1 MTPALF
7 SHRKHWAARLGTA
20 PFLPMTRAEMT
31 ALGWDACDIILV
43 TGDAYID
50 HPSFGMALIGRLLE
64 AQGYR
69 VGIISQP
76 DWLSV
81 DAFRGLG
88 QPTLYF
94 GVTAGNMDSMVN
106 RYTSDRK
113 VRSDDAYTPN
123 AAPNKRPD
131 RAVTV
136 YAQRCRE
143 AYPGT
148 PVIIGSIEASL
159 RRIAHYDYWSDTVR
173 RSVLPD
179 SKADLLIF
187 GNAERALLEVT
198 HRLSRGENIADIRD
212 VRGTAF
218 MVNRDWKPEANWI
231 EVMSTEL
238 DIPGAIDAHVD
249 PYAMTPST
257 LPSPASGGGVGGEGK
272 APAKAR
278 PLPADLLAHA
288 RELRSQQ
295 TDAEQFMWGIL
306 RAKRFLDYKF
316 RRQHPVAPYILD
328 FYCDELKLAIELD
341 GGQHAD
347 QQPYDEA
354 RTQALK
360 AQGIHVL
367 RFWNNDV
374 LSQTE
379 PVLEGIYQAILAL
392 EAPSPLAPPPASPLS
407 PTLSRLRERE
417 QMPSPDQLMGEGNIQ
432 PLRFVPKA
440 ERLAAR
446 QAERERT
453 VIRLPDYDQVKNNP
467 SFYAHASRVFHLESN
482 PGNARAMRQAHGVRD
497 VWLNPPPIPLSTPD
511 MDAVYDMPYARAPHP
526 SYGDAKIPAW
536 EMIRFSINIMRGCF
550 GGCTF
555 CSITEH
561 EGRII
566 QSRSEDSVIR
576 EIEAIRDKT
585 PGFTGIISDLG
596 GPTANMYRMACKSKK
611 IETACRR
618 PSCVFPDVCDNLNTD
633 HTPLIHMYRRAR
645 AVPGVKKIL
654 ISSGLRYDLAV
665 RSPEYVKELVQHH
678 VGGYLKIAPE
688 HTEPGPLSKMMKPGM
703 GAYDRFKN
711 MFEAASKAVGKKQY
725 LIPYFIAAHPG
736 TTDEDMMNLALWL
749 KKNDFRLDQV
759 QTFLPTPMALAT
771 TMYHTEKN
779 PLKKVLGGKGESV
792 PVVRQART
800 RRLHKAFL
808 RYHDADNWPLLREAL
823 KEMGREDLI
832 GNSKKHLIPL
842 YQPAGTGRQPEG
854 TRAPRAEGARGKP
867 GQGKPGQ
874 PRPGQ
879 DRSAQPKP
887 GTGKSAPAKAGSGKP
902 ATGKPTPSTRGR
914 PPRKG
919 TPTSSGLKP
928 GEDRMPQVPKHPLS
942 QRRGGGKSR

>member
-198 HRLSRGENIADIRD
+198 HRLSKGENIADIRD

-218 MVNRDWKPEANWI
+218 MVNHDWKPQADWI

-257 LPSPASGGGVGGEGK
+257 LPSPASGGEG
-272 APAKAR
+272 
-278 PLPADLLAHA
+278 D
-288 RELRSQQ
+288 
-295 TDAEQFMWGIL
+295 
-306 RAKRFLDYKF
+306 
-316 RRQHPVAPYILD
+316 
-328 FYCDELKLAIELD
+328 
-341 GGQHAD
+341 
-347 QQPYDEA
+347 
-354 RTQALK
+354 
-360 AQGIHVL
+360 
-367 RFWNNDV
+367 
-374 LSQTE
+374 
-379 PVLEGIYQAILAL
+379 
-392 EAPSPLAPPPASPLS
+392 
-407 PTLSRLRERE
+407 
-417 QMPSPDQLMGEGNIQ
+417 IQ

-446 QAERERT
+446 QAVRERT

-482 PGNARAMRQAHGVRD
+482 PGNARAMRQAHGERD

-511 MDAVYDMPYARAPHP
+511 MDAVYDLPYARAPHP

-618 PSCVFPDVCDNLNTD
+618 PSCVFPDICDNMSTD

-703 GAYDRFKN
+703 GAYDRFKD

-792 PVVRQART
+792 PVVRQGRT

-842 YQPAGTGRQPEG
+842 YQPAGTGKQPEG
-854 TRAPRAEGARGKP
+854 TRTPRAEGARGKP
-867 GQGKPGQ
+867 GPGKTGQ
-874 PRPGQ
+874 PRSGQ

-887 GTGKSAPAKAGSGKP
+887 GTSKPAPTKAGSGKP
-902 ATGKPTPSTRGR
+902 ATGKPTPPTRGR
-914 PPRKG
+914 P
-919 TPTSSGLKP
+919 
-928 GEDRMPQVPKHPLS
+928 PQVPKHPLS